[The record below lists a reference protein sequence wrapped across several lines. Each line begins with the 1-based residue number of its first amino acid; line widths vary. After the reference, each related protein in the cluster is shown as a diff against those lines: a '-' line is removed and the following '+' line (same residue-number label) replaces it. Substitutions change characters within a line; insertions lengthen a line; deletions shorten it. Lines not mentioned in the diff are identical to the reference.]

1 MYKQKDIE
9 REILMPPETK
19 IFLGISSDTTLRKY
33 EKMGLKV
40 NRFKGSNRKY
50 YFKKDLEK
58 YLNM

>member
-1 MYKQKDIE
+1 
-9 REILMPPETK
+9 MPPEAK

-33 EKMGLKV
+33 EKLGLKV
-40 NRFKGSNRKY
+40 NRVKGTNRKY